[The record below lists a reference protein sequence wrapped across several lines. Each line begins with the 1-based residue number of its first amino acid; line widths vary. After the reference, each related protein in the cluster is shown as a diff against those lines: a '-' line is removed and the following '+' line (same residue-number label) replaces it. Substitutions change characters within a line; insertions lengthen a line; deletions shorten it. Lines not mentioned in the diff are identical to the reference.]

1 MQRCIADTTNAR
13 AAAEGAGFGGTVYN
27 DYEPFDLEEVNKMI
41 GLHFLNGLA
50 PQPMFTM
57 WFKHH
62 NIFGNKF
69 IAKAMDKQMGG
80 ERAI

>member
-1 MQRCIADTTNAR
+1 
-13 AAAEGAGFGGTVYN
+13 
-27 DYEPFDLEEVNKMI
+27 MI